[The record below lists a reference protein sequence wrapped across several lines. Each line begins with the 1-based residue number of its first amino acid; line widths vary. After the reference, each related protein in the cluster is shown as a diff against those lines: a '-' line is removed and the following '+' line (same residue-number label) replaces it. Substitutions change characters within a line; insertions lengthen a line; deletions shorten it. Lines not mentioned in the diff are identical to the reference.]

1 MRHVLRGIA
10 HIWRILP
17 RWSSSKISIW
27 GLILDTFGLEKAEC
41 RLIDT
46 AERPTSLNSD
56 HIMKAERLAVYT
68 KPLESSH
75 QANLTVLGPFLVHF
89 WHFGGS
95 AEPLGK
101 PVKVYRR
108 HFVTADI
115 LSHFRQRTAGQN
127 VRGATV
133 DDLWEGFNLSRE

>member
-17 RWSSSKISIW
+17 RWSSSEISIW
-27 GLILDTFGLEKAEC
+27 GLILDTLGLEKTGC

-56 HIMKAERLAVYT
+56 HITKAERLMVYT
-68 KPLESSH
+68 TPLESSH
-75 QANLTVLGPFLVHF
+75 RANLRVFGPFLGLF
-89 WHFGGS
+89 WHFWGS
-95 AEPLGK
+95 AEPLGE

-108 HFVTADI
+108 HFTTSDM
-115 LSHFRQRTAGQN
+115 LSYFWLRTAGQN
-127 VRGATV
+127 VCGVTVCDRG
-133 DDLWEGFNLSRE
+133 D

>member
-17 RWSSSKISIW
+17 RWSSSEISIW
-27 GLILDTFGLEKAEC
+27 GLILDTFGLEKAGC

-46 AERPTSLNSD
+46 VERPTSLNSD
-56 HIMKAERLAVYT
+56 HIMKAERLTAYT
-68 KPLESSH
+68 TPLESSH
-75 QANLTVLGPFLVHF
+75 RANLTVLGPFLGHF
-89 WHFGGS
+89 WHFWGS